1 MKTEFDVS
9 FEKNGVCQAKIIVAK
24 NKDFAERWFRFIEPK
39 AIVLGVSENYEYKPG
54 EPVEEV
60 PDYFDGIL
68 FDDCWDSED
77 GSERILYFD
86 VPLEYLGEDYFDEK
100 DRGKAVG
107 ATISISFNPEYP
119 DWIESRFEISPTD
132 ADGSDFDWLQYDM
145 DRDQYEELMEQ
156 ANEPFN
162 RCINVGYS
170 YRDDDGAT
178 KYDETQ
184 FDIPNINGGYD
195 ELELLNLIVNFFKE
209 NEDIN
214 LPSVTYIEEA

>member
-86 VPLEYLGEDYFDEK
+86 VPLEYLGENYFDEE

-132 ADGSDFDWLQYDM
+132 ADGSDFDWLPYDM

-170 YRDDDGAT
+170 YRGDDGAT

-184 FDIPNINGGYD
+184 FDLPNINGGYD

-214 LPSVTYIEEA
+214 LPSVTYIKEA